1 MKTNWNLASDEPI
14 TAERE
19 RAVTDGTRFG
29 WQSIRWAEGGPQL
42 YGPVYQEPR
51 DIRTEHEA
59 HDWDCSHPV
68 FD

>member
-1 MKTNWNLASDEPI
+1 MKTNWILASDEPI

-19 RAVTDGTRFG
+19 RAVTDGTRVG
-29 WQSIRWAEGGPQL
+29 WQSIRWSEGGPQL
-42 YGPVYQEPR
+42 YGPVYQEPG
-51 DIRTEHEA
+51 DIRTEHES